1 VSRTSNVREWLA
13 AQVAEVE
20 RLRAENARLV
30 SERYERVERAE
41 AKRRPRCAYCGRPAH
56 GYACHAHA
64 DLAALEM
71 RP

>member
-1 VSRTSNVREWLA
+1 
-13 AQVAEVE
+13 
-20 RLRAENARLV
+20 LRAENARLV